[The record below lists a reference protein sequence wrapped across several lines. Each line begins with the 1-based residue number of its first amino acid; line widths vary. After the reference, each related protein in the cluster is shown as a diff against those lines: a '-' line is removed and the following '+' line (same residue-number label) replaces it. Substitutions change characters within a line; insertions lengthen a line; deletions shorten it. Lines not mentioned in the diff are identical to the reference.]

1 MSVPK
6 RLFKCFVLGCTNEH
20 RSLIDSLHL
29 SRGHC
34 GWVSLS
40 KEMSRKKSV
49 KSPIRLGRADPS
61 YTQNMQAAKG
71 PRNPRGPPCSQ
82 RWFHF
87 SFVLNLAMAM
97 KTWMIIYCNAV
108 LACRP
113 FYVNISQIIKI
124 ICSIYIALFCT
135 PQSLHSAMRPHI
147 ARGTAHFGGLHS
159 HRLTQR
165 RRQAIGSILQHCTNQ
180 WMCSFTGWLKKLQLK
195 RRKWVFPIQRLSTQY
210 SFSYLREP
218 RLR

>member
-1 MSVPK
+1 
-6 RLFKCFVLGCTNEH
+6 
-20 RSLIDSLHL
+20 
-29 SRGHC
+29 
-34 GWVSLS
+34 
-40 KEMSRKKSV
+40 MSRKKSV
-49 KSPIRLGRADPS
+49 KSPIRVGRADPS
-61 YTQNMQAAKG
+61 YTQNTQAAQG
-71 PRNPRGPPCSQ
+71 PRNTRGPPCSQ

-87 SFVLNLAMAM
+87 SFVLNLATAM

-113 FYVNISQIIKI
+113 FYVKISQIIIIIIIRIIII
-124 ICSIYIALFCT
+124 ICYIYIALFCT

-147 ARGTAHFGGLHS
+147 ARGSAYFGGLHS

-180 WMCSFTGWLKKLQLK
+180 WTCSFTAWLKKLQLK
-195 RRKWVFPIQRLSTQY
+195 RKKWVFPIQRLSTQY